1 MAIEAVVFDLD
12 GVVRH
17 FDRDHLAEVERAH
30 GLAPGELIQVAFER
44 DLLNEVT
51 TGRITRAEW
60 GERVGEQLASQPAA
74 RAWLSD
80 RGEVDRD
87 LLEVIDAVRSGGL
100 TVALLTNGTDTISDE
115 MVDLGL
121 IGHFDRIFNS
131 AKIGIAK
138 PARAVYEY
146 VCGELAVEPGNVF
159 FTDDSPSHVAGAL
172 ELGMI
177 ARRYEG
183 LETLKLDLRTEGIE
197 L

>member
-60 GERVGEQLASQPAA
+60 GERVGEQLASQLAA

-80 RGEVDRD
+80 RGEVDCD
-87 LLEVIDAVRSGGL
+87 LLEVIDAVR
-100 TVALLTNGTDTISDE
+100 
-115 MVDLGL
+115 
-121 IGHFDRIFNS
+121 
-131 AKIGIAK
+131 
-138 PARAVYEY
+138 
-146 VCGELAVEPGNVF
+146 
-159 FTDDSPSHVAGAL
+159 
-172 ELGMI
+172 
-177 ARRYEG
+177 
-183 LETLKLDLRTEGIE
+183 
-197 L
+197 

>member
-1 MAIEAVVFDLD
+1 MAIEAGVFDLD

-17 FDRDHLAEVERAH
+17 CDRDHLAEVERTH

-60 GERVGEQLASQPAA
+60 GERVGEQLASQLAA

-80 RGEVDRD
+80 RGEVDCD

-121 IGHFDRIFNS
+121 VGHFDRIFNS

-146 VCGELAVEPGNVF
+146 VCDQLTVEPANVF

-172 ELGMI
+172 ELGMV
-177 ARRYEG
+177 ARHYEG
-183 LETLKLDLRTEGIE
+183 LETLKLDLRNEGIE

>member
-17 FDRDHLAEVERAH
+17 FDRDHLAEVERTH
-30 GLAPGELIQVAFER
+30 RLAPGELIQVAFER

-60 GERVGEQLASQPAA
+60 GERVGEQLASQLAA

-80 RGEVDRD
+80 RGEVDCD
-87 LLEVIDAVRSGGL
+87 LLEVIDAVRSGGV

-121 IGHFDRIFNS
+121 VGHFDRIFNS

-146 VCGELAVEPGNVF
+146 VCDQLTVEPANVF
-159 FTDDSPSHVAGAL
+159 FTDDSPAHVAGAL
-172 ELGMI
+172 ELGMV
-177 ARRYEG
+177 ARHYEG
-183 LETLKLDLRTEGIE
+183 LETLKLDLRNEGIE